1 MVNFLVG
8 VVVATMVLVP
18 PLLFVI
24 WMWRTDTRLLS
35 RLLRQE
41 REATRRMMRV
51 RTVTPTPTQGTTTSA
66 TSESSVTRIGADD
79 IGQLR
84 NSELV
89 LTSFESRDN
98 ILNFHVTSFHLLN
111 HHS

>member
-8 VVVATMVLVP
+8 VVVATMLLVP

-66 TSESSVTRIGADD
+66 TGEGRTITLTTGDNYEGMSTVDKIEHLHNQIVK
-79 IGQLR
+79 
-84 NSELV
+84 LV
-89 LTSFESRDN
+89 SGYND
-98 ILNFHVTSFHLLN
+98 
-111 HHS
+111 

>member
-51 RTVTPTPTQGTTTSA
+51 RATTPTPTQGTTTSA
-66 TSESSVTRIGADD
+66 TGEGRTIVLRTDD
-79 IGQLR
+79 EYEKMNTVDKIEFLH
-84 NSELV
+84 NKIVNLV
-89 LTSFESRDN
+89 SGYND
-98 ILNFHVTSFHLLN
+98 
-111 HHS
+111 

>member
-8 VVVATMVLVP
+8 VVVATMLLVP

-51 RTVTPTPTQGTTTSA
+51 RTVTPTPTPTQGTTTSA
-66 TSESSVTRIGADD
+66 TSEGRTITLTTGDD
-79 IGQLR
+79 YEGMSTVDKIEHLH
-84 NSELV
+84 NKIVKLV
-89 LTSFESRDN
+89 SGYND
-98 ILNFHVTSFHLLN
+98 
-111 HHS
+111 

>member
-66 TSESSVTRIGADD
+66 TSEGRTITLTTGDNYEGMSTVDKIEHLHNK
-79 IGQLR
+79 IVK
-84 NSELV
+84 LV
-89 LTSFESRDN
+89 SGYND
-98 ILNFHVTSFHLLN
+98 
-111 HHS
+111 

>member
-8 VVVATMVLVP
+8 VVVATMLLVP

-51 RTVTPTPTQGTTTSA
+51 KTLTPTQGTTTGA
-66 TSESSVTRIGADD
+66 TSEGRTIILTTDD
-79 IGQLR
+79 GYDSMSTVDKIEHLHNQIVK
-84 NSELV
+84 LV
-89 LTSFESRDN
+89 SGYND
-98 ILNFHVTSFHLLN
+98 
-111 HHS
+111 